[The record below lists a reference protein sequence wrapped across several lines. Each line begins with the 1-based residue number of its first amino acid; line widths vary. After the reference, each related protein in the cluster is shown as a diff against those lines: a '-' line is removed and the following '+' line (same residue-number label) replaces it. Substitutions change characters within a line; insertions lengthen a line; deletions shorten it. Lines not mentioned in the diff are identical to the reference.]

1 MADIK
6 PNSLR
11 YVTKEM
17 AKDCFTT
24 GKRLA
29 ENFNPRTG
37 ARLPISEAKKLGI
50 VSKVTSNKEEQKI
63 CMML

>member
-37 ARLPISEAKKLGI
+37 ARLPISEL
-50 VSKVTSNKEEQKI
+50 
-63 CMML
+63 